1 MPPPATF
8 KSKIKNALRI
18 DRAFLL
24 VWKASRKWTFLSIC
38 LTVIEGVI
46 PLLTLYIMKLIVDTI
61 ADAVQTGD
69 ASGSLRH
76 VVYLILAATV
86 VAVLQSA
93 IRLVSGYVAEAQG
106 AVVTDYVTRMVHDK
120 SLSLDLAYYENPSY
134 YDTLHR
140 AQREGAYRP
149 TRIVTGLT
157 GSLQNAVSLTA
168 MVGLL
173 FLFHWGVGVLLFI
186 SVLPG
191 IFVQMLHARK
201 RFAWQKEH
209 TSDER
214 RAMYFSNVLTLDVFA
229 KEIRLFDLGGYF
241 SRLFDEI
248 RSLLRGEKL
257 ALARSRG
264 VADFCT
270 QTFAAIVLMGSLVLI
285 AYRALSG
292 AITIGDMVMFF
303 QAFQRGVGYLKD
315 LLFQVA
321 GLYEDNMFVANFFEF
336 LDIESEVNDPAVP
349 LQIPAEFEQGI
360 ALAGVHFKYPGERE
374 PVLKNVSL
382 TIRPGEVVAIVG
394 ANGAGKSTL
403 VKLLCRLYDPQQG
416 TISLDGIELSRFAQK
431 DLRRQMS
438 VVFQDFAR
446 YYLTVRQNIWLGDID
461 LAGDSTRI
469 EEAGGKA
476 GVDTF
481 IKKLPKGYD
490 TALGR
495 WFHEGEELSLGEW
508 QKIVLARAFLR
519 DAQFIILDEPTS
531 SMDVNTEY
539 YLYKK
544 FRELIAGR
552 SALIISHRF
561 STVRMADKIY
571 VLEDGAISESGS
583 HRQLMERQGTYAEM
597 YRKQAAW
604 MEGAPCHP
612 PRKKL

>member
-1 MPPPATF
+1 MPPSASF
-8 KSKIKNALRI
+8 KSKIRNALRI
-18 DRAFLL
+18 DRAFHL
-24 VWKASRKWTFLSIC
+24 VWKASRKWTILSIC

-46 PLLTLYIMKLIVDTI
+46 PLLALYIMKLIVDTI
-61 ADAVQTGD
+61 ADAVQSGD
-69 ASGSLRH
+69 ASGSFRH
-76 VVYLILAATV
+76 VVYLIFAATI
-86 VAVLQSA
+86 VAVFQSA
-93 IRLVSGYVAEAQG
+93 IRLVSGYVSEAQG
-106 AVVTDYVTRMVHDK
+106 AVVTDYVTRMVHGK
-120 SLSLDLAYYENPSY
+120 SLSLDLAYYENPAY

-140 AQREGAYRP
+140 AQREGSYRP
-149 TRIVTGLT
+149 TRIVSGLT
-157 GSLQNAVSLTA
+157 RSLQNAVSLTA

-173 FLFHWGVGVLLFI
+173 FMFHWGVGVLLFI

-191 IFVQMLHARK
+191 IFVQVLHARK
-201 RFAWQKEH
+201 RFAWHKKR

-214 RAMYFSNVLTLDVFA
+214 RAMYFGSVLTFDSFA
-229 KEIRLFDLGGYF
+229 KEIRLFDLGSYF
-241 SRLFDEI
+241 SRLFDQI

-264 VADFCT
+264 IADFCT

-315 LLFQVA
+315 LLLQVA

-336 LDIESEVNDPAVP
+336 LDIESEVKDPAVP
-349 LQIPAEFEQGI
+349 LQIPEKIVQGI
-360 ALAGVHFKYPGERE
+360 SLEEVGFKYPGDRQA
-374 PVLKNVSL
+374 VLKNLSL

-416 TISLDGIELSRFAQK
+416 TIKLDGVELSSFAQK
-431 DLRRQMS
+431 DLHKQIS

-446 YYLTVRQNIWLGDID
+446 YFLTVRENIWLGDIG
-461 LAGDSTRI
+461 LASDSALI
-469 EEAGGKA
+469 EEAGEKA
-476 GVDTF
+476 GVDTV

-531 SMDVNTEY
+531 SMDVHTEY

-561 STVRMADKIY
+561 STVRMADTIY
-571 VLEDGAISESGS
+571 VLENGSISESGT
-583 HRQLMERQGTYAEM
+583 HEQLLERQGTYAEM
-597 YRKQAAW
+597 YRKQVL
-604 MEGAPCHP
+604 G
-612 PRKKL
+612 